1 MGNSKKQDIRFVM
14 PNDASPHGNEPL
26 LTICGDLICFP
37 EKKDMVSR
45 IGILGTKCFDK
56 RPDKCPSCNRDAI
69 MGVEVLG
76 ALEDCKKGSILI
88 WQCMKCDERYL
99 KYHSAFTNLILD
111 EVRDTYTVPD
121 DWGYQPRSEFS

>member
-14 PNDASPHGNEPL
+14 PSDVSPHSSEPL

-37 EKKDMVSR
+37 EKEDMVSR
-45 IGILGTKCFDK
+45 IGILQSKRFAN
-56 RPDKCPSCNRDAI
+56 RPDKCPCCNSEAM

-76 ALEDCKKGSILI
+76 TYDGSLI

-99 KYHSAFTNLILD
+99 RFAKKKTNEFLELAKY
-111 EVRDTYTVPD
+111 TYTCPE
-121 DWGYQPRSEFS
+121 DWGYAPKEEFN

>member
-14 PNDASPHGNEPL
+14 PSDVSPHSSEPL

-45 IGILGTKCFDK
+45 IGILGSKPFK
-56 RPDKCPSCNRDAI
+56 VRPEACPCCNENAV
-69 MGVEVLG
+69 MGIEVLG
-76 ALEDCKKGSILI
+76 AYKGSLI

-99 KYHSAFTNLILD
+99 RYAKTKTNKFLD
-111 EVRDTYTVPD
+111 SVKDTYTVPE
-121 DWGYQPRSEFS
+121 DWGYCPKEEFN